1 MIIDAHCDTLSKWA
15 DGISDTQV
23 LPSAMKDDYLQVFAA
38 FSGENKSFKRVEA
51 LIDTYDKL
59 SGFTK
64 VLKKSDF
71 EKDGKKA
78 LLSVEDA
85 GAIDSL
91 DKVEYLYGRGVRMI
105 GMTWNYNNHLA
116 GSTMDKDTG
125 LTKLGKEV
133 LSKMEHLGIT
143 ADLSH
148 MGERSFY
155 DVMEFAKKP
164 VVLSHSCCKWLCNH
178 KRNITKEQFY
188 ALKENGGVAGV
199 NFYPPFLKSEG
210 ATMDDIIRHI
220 DAFLSLD
227 GEDNIGIGSDFDGI
241 DKMPAGIGGTASV
254 YALCEK
260 LDMIYGGRIAKKI
273 AGENFLRILKG
284 NLM

>member
-1 MIIDAHCDTLSKWA
+1 MIIDAHCDTLTKWT
-15 DGISDTQV
+15 DGISDTHV
-23 LPSAMKDDYLQVFAA
+23 SPSAMKDDYLQVFAA
-38 FSGENKSFKRVEA
+38 FSGEEKSFKRIES
-51 LIDTYDKL
+51 LIDTYDKMA
-59 SGFTK
+59 GFIK
-64 VLKKSDF
+64 VLSKEDLDKY
-71 EKDGKKA
+71 GKKA

-91 DKVEYLYGRGVRMI
+91 EEIEYLYSRGVRMI

-116 GSTMDKDTG
+116 GSAMEEDTG
-125 LTKLGKEV
+125 LTALGKDV

-143 ADLSH
+143 ADLAH

-155 DVMEFAKKP
+155 EVLENAKKP
-164 VVLSHSCCKWLCNH
+164 VVLSHSCCKEICVH

-188 ALKENGGVAGV
+188 ALKENGGVVGV
-199 NFYPPFLKSEG
+199 NFYPPFLKGEN
-210 ATMDDIIRHI
+210 ADTDDIIRHI
-220 DAFLSLD
+220 DAFLSLG

-241 DKMPAGIGGTASV
+241 DKMPKGIEGTASL

-260 LDMIYGGRIAKKI
+260 LDAIYGGRIAKKI

>member
-15 DGISDTQV
+15 DGIAETHVS
-23 LPSAMKDDYLQVFAA
+23 PSLMKDDYFQVFAA
-38 FSGENKSFKRVEA
+38 FSGENKSFERLES
-51 LIDTYDKL
+51 LIDTYDKMT
-59 SGFTK
+59 GFIK
-64 VLKKSDF
+64 VILKSDLD
-71 EKDGKKA
+71 KKGKKA

-85 GAIDSL
+85 GAIDSP
-91 DKVEYLYGRGVRMI
+91 DKVDYLYGRGVRMI

-116 GSTMDKDTG
+116 GSAMEEDTG
-125 LTKLGKEV
+125 LTALGKDV

-155 DVMEFAKKP
+155 EVLENAKKP
-164 VVLSHSCCKWLCNH
+164 VVLSHSCCKEICDH
-178 KRNITKEQFY
+178 KRNITKEQFL
-188 ALKENGGVAGV
+188 ALKENGGVVGI
-199 NFYPPFLKSEG
+199 NFYPPFLGRKD
-210 ATMDDIIRHI
+210 ADTDDIIRHI
-220 DAFLSLD
+220 DAFLSLG

-241 DKMPAGIGGTASV
+241 DKMPKEIEGSASV

-260 LDMIYGGRIAKKI
+260 LDAIYGRRIAKKI
-273 AGENFLRILKG
+273 AGENFLRILRG